1 MSIAST
7 LASPFTGSYTV
18 DPDHSSFGF
27 AVQHMTVSTF
37 RGTFDGVRAE
47 AVADARGG
55 LRISGTAPVEG
66 LSVRSPLDLRTH
78 LLGKDF
84 FAADR
89 HPEIAFASVGA
100 AMPAADGSI
109 AVPGRL
115 TIRNITRDVVASGT
129 WTAPVEDPFGGIRA
143 ALELHAVIDRRDFGM
158 TWNVALPKGGDAL
171 GTQVRITA
179 HLELVA
185 S

>member
-37 RGTFDGVRAE
+37 RGTFEDVEARLDVGADGSLTLEGSAD
-47 AVADARGG
+47 VAS
-55 LRISGTAPVEG
+55 I
-66 LSVRSPLDLRTH
+66 SVRSPVDLRTH
-78 LLGKDF
+78 LLSEDF
-84 FAADR
+84 FDAAR
-89 HPEIAFASVGA
+89 HPEIAFVSEPSR
-100 AMPAADGSI
+100 PAADGTI
-109 AVPGRL
+109 VMPGRL
-115 TIRNITRDVVASGT
+115 TIRNVTRDVVARGT
-129 WTAPVEDPFGGIRA
+129 WTAPVEDPFGGVRA
-143 ALELHAVIDRRDFGM
+143 ALELEVVVDRRDFGM
-158 TWNVALPKGGDAL
+158 TWNMPLPRGGDAL
-171 GTQVRITA
+171 GVDVTISA